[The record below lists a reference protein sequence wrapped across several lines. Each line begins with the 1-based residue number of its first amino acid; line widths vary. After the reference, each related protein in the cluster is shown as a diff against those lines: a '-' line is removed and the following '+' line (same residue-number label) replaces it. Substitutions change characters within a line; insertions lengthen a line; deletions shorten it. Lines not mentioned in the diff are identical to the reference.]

1 MNMKPLVAF
10 VLCLLSV
17 VLVGTSSAVEP
28 LKAALYVDDGCRG
41 SGVIRWAEM
50 LRDSPDAELQLVSGA
65 DIRGGAL
72 EGKDLLVM
80 PGGWGGPQYA
90 AMGDEGAAKLKAY
103 VAGGGKYFGTCCGL
117 AIALNEEPGFA
128 KRLKMVPLKRKEGP
142 VRGGFTATVKFNRR
156 GCEWLGLRQA
166 EWGIRYHNGPV
177 VEPTDPVPDC
187 MELETLAVMNCELA
201 QKGPVVG
208 AMYGTPAVVRAT
220 YGKGEMLA
228 FNCHPEMFPGT
239 RAIVVAGIRAL
250 TGRTIRLVAQPL
262 KPRGAER
269 VGYFTGKLDGK
280 ASVEGYFKLRA
291 DPAIDVVPVTQD
303 ELDEGAE
310 ARLDRIVRP

>member
-1 MNMKPLVAF
+1 MPEKLMLCVAA
-10 VLCLLSV
+10 VMLC
-17 VLVGTSSAVEP
+17 VGVRGAAP

-50 LRDSPDAELQLVSGA
+50 LRDSPDVELQLVSGA

-72 EGKDLLVM
+72 AGKDLLVM

-156 GCEWLGLRQA
+156 GRDWLGLTQA

-177 VEPTDPVPDC
+177 VEPSDPVPDC
-187 MELETLAVMNCELA
+187 TELETLATMDCELA

-208 AMYGTPAVVRAT
+208 AMYGTPAAVRAT

-228 FNCHPEMFPGT
+228 FNCHPEMFPST
-239 RAIVVAGIRAL
+239 RELVVAGIRAL
-250 TGRTIRLVAQPL
+250 TGRTIRLVPQAL

-269 VGYFTGKLDGK
+269 VGYFTTRSFDKTSL
-280 ASVEGYFKLRA
+280 EEYFRLRA
-291 DPAIDVVPVTQD
+291 DPAIDLVPVTQD
-303 ELDEGAE
+303 ELDEGA
-310 ARLDRIVRP
+310 ARRFVRIVRP

>member
-1 MNMKPLVAF
+1 MLEKLMLCVAAMM
-10 VLCLLSV
+10 LC
-17 VLVGTSSAVEP
+17 VGVRGAAP

-50 LRDSPDAELQLVSGA
+50 LRDSPDVELQLVSGA

-72 EGKDLLVM
+72 AGKDLLVM

-156 GCEWLGLRQA
+156 GCEWLGLTQA

-187 MELETLAVMNCELA
+187 TKLETLATMNCELA

-208 AMYGTPAVVRAT
+208 AMYGTPAAVRAT

-228 FNCHPEMFPGT
+228 FNCHPEMFPST
-239 RAIVVAGIRAL
+239 RKLVVAGIRAL
-250 TGRTIRLVAQPL
+250 TGRTIRLVPQAL

-269 VGYFTGKLDGK
+269 VGYVATRSFGKSSL
-280 ASVEGYFKLRA
+280 EEYFRLRA

-303 ELDEGAE
+303 ELDEGVGD
-310 ARLDRIVRP
+310 RLDRIVRP